1 MQELNVQPSI
11 PTPYTPAGGTY
22 NNNPIPGAGG
32 LPALSGLN
40 NRINPMAQELQSQG
54 RGEDKMLVHMT
65 PDEVN
70 SLQGLAMYSGTTM
83 TINPNTGLPEAGL
96 LGKIFKK
103 LIPTLLGG
111 ALAATGVGA
120 PLAAGIVGLG
130 STALTGSLKK
140 GLMAGLGAFG
150 GASLAG
156 AAGLGGSV
164 SKNAFG
170 VLGDKAGIFGA
181 NMGAGASTAGLIG
194 EEAGSLAAQGLKS
207 LPQNISGI
215 SSGAQQA
222 VASAGLPTGAFSAAN
237 PGLLARFGQTASRGL
252 PGIIGKSAP
261 MLAASGVLG
270 SVSGAAA
277 AAKKPGKGPEPE
289 KTWAYEGP
297 YLPQE
302 RVYDPQATG
311 FEGEGE
317 TMFFRNPNP
326 FPGYR
331 TATGGVPTELQSQ
344 FPMGYADGGS
354 TSDEKPQETMVPAS
368 GSTPKGLTLTGVP
381 TTPTF
386 NDPAKPITERKTMIE
401 YAGDEG
407 AAKAMTT
414 GFVDS
419 QGRRSQFSGTSAATM
434 KPGTIQDFSAFGGP
448 SLKLG
453 DDLRWYTTEP
463 LKAPTPMT
471 TDTTKTT
478 VTDTSTPTRNT
489 ETAKTTT
496 TVANP
501 QAGQSGYGV
510 KALPNMYVPQYT
522 SKDDFVTEK
531 AAPYELGGQLAS
543 QMPEFI
549 DMYRTSPGAVT
560 SSLQYPGG
568 SFNEQFK
575 ARLAARPKTP
585 TPLETFFANYYAQY
599 GAPPTGYGDIAPSDM
614 SYAKGGIHMD
624 DGSFVV
630 DARTVSELGNGSS
643 NAGIEFLER
652 LGGRAVRGPGD
663 GVSDSVPAKI
673 GGTQEARVA
682 RDEVVFP
689 AKAVK
694 RLGGAKKLYALM
706 DKAHKARKKAGRGD
720 DTKLRMGLGAL

>member
-1 MQELNVQPSI
+1 
-11 PTPYTPAGGTY
+11 
-22 NNNPIPGAGG
+22 
-32 LPALSGLN
+32 
-40 NRINPMAQELQSQG
+40 
-54 RGEDKMLVHMT
+54 
-65 PDEVN
+65 
-70 SLQGLAMYSGTTM
+70 
-83 TINPNTGLPEAGL
+83 
-96 LGKIFKK
+96 
-103 LIPTLLGG
+103 
-111 ALAATGVGA
+111 
-120 PLAAGIVGLG
+120 
-130 STALTGSLKK
+130 
-140 GLMAGLGAFG
+140 
-150 GASLAG
+150 
-156 AAGLGGSV
+156 
-164 SKNAFG
+164 
-170 VLGDKAGIFGA
+170 
-181 NMGAGASTAGLIG
+181 
-194 EEAGSLAAQGLKS
+194 
-207 LPQNISGI
+207 
-215 SSGAQQA
+215 
-222 VASAGLPTGAFSAAN
+222 
-237 PGLLARFGQTASRGL
+237 
-252 PGIIGKSAP
+252 
-261 MLAASGVLG
+261 VLG

-277 AAKKPGKGPEPE
+277 AAKKPGKGPEEE

-331 TATGGVPTELQSQ
+331 TATGGVPIELQSQ
-344 FPMGYADGGS
+344 FPRGFADGGEAQEMS
-354 TSDEKPQETMVPAS
+354 VPVMDVSKMRHEDLISKGYEGSQLAAGAAPGSVSSLGGQTFIVNPQGRWEAYTAPAPTSAPAAT
-368 GSTPKGLTLTGVP
+368 TPPPTSARLTLSNVPRITSTG
-381 TTPTF
+381 
-386 NDPAKPITERKTMIE
+386 
-401 YAGDEG
+401 
-407 AAKAMTT
+407 
-414 GFVDS
+414 
-419 QGRRSQFSGTSAATM
+419 
-434 KPGTIQDFSAFGGP
+434 GG
-448 SLKLG
+448 
-453 DDLRWYTTEP
+453 
-463 LKAPTPMT
+463 T

-510 KALPNMYVPQYT
+510 QALPNMYVPQYT

-531 AAPYELGGQLAS
+531 VAPYELGGQLAR

-599 GAPPTGYGDIAPSDM
+599 GAPPTGYGDVAPSDM